1 MKAKDIVLQFYE
13 TNFLLHK
20 EEVVKLLHPEVVI
33 EWNSSKGFIQLDYN
47 DIINLSQELNR
58 SYIQSNMVIS
68 HIIEEKN
75 KVAVRYAHFAKTIE
89 NPKEEML
96 LGHFFVIWE
105 IKEDKLYKG
114 FQISQF
120 S

>member
-1 MKAKDIVLQFYE
+1 MEMHVTLLLFVE
-13 TNFLLHK
+13 TQVVSFLCSNP
-20 EEVVKLLHPEVVI
+20 LL
-33 EWNSSKGFIQLDYN
+33 
-47 DIINLSQELNR
+47 NLSQELNR
-58 SYIQSNMVIS
+58 SYIQSKMVIS